1 MQSGSPST
9 LWRLSEF
16 EQLHRAR
23 TTAAGAL
30 GNSLLL
36 PSSLLGE
43 IGALEQR
50 RCGRD
55 VVEVVAACRR
65 SQEAALIFLRLDE
78 LVWPISIFPAEGIY
92 HCRHDLL
99 QAFGQAPVNLSVMA
113 VEPATIVPPALH
125 ARERG
130 DQAEYFR
137 PLLPALWHLAL
148 CSPTQGLLREIG
160 GLAAYRAL
168 RSLASDRLQ
177 APGALGHAAERLHHE
192 PASLRHIAQWPGM
205 SVERGVRL
213 LNALYLTSNLMVSRS
228 HPLART
234 EPAVSGRQRLRPGGP
249 A

>member
-1 MQSGSPST
+1 MHSGSPST

-16 EQLHRAR
+16 EQHYRTR
-23 TTAAGAL
+23 TTAADAL

-36 PSSLLGE
+36 SSSLLGE

-50 RCGRD
+50 RCDRD

-78 LVWPISIFPAEGIY
+78 LVWPITIFPSEGIY
-92 HCRHDLL
+92 HSRHDLL
-99 QAFGQAPVNLSVMA
+99 QAFGQTPLNLSVMA
-113 VEPATIVPPALH
+113 VEPATVVPPALH
-125 ARERG
+125 VRERG
-130 DQAEYFR
+130 EQAEYFR
-137 PLLPALWHLAL
+137 PLHPALWQLAL

-160 GLAAYRAL
+160 GPAAYRAL
-168 RSLASDRLQ
+168 RNLASDRLQ
-177 APGALGHAAERLHHE
+177 APGALGPAAERLHRE
-192 PASLRHIAQWPGM
+192 AAALRHIAQWPGM

-228 HPLART
+228 HPLARA
-234 EPAVSGRQRLRPGGP
+234 EPTLTGRQRQRPAGS